1 MSPDVARALDH
12 VIDPGSPMQVFQV
25 DEVDRARDDYSDRL
39 VNWALAVGEAAR
51 EVVQK
56 EMSPSR
62 FDVFGAP
69 TSAAIE
75 SISLD
80 ILGVL
85 SGAIPNPASIRMS
98 DGQREVVLAA
108 ARDGVSIEPVTR
120 GLRHLETAWRR
131 AAIELVI
138 PNYQDGAGISLLS
151 EMSDRISAAFATV
164 IDENTR
170 RYHESSSRMLE
181 MRMTDQRRMLDRI
194 ISGDITS
201 PAEAAQVLDM
211 DLSQM
216 HLCVVLSARASYE
229 GAVSPSD
236 FSTFRRACEK
246 ALSGYHAA
254 FIPQEGTSAWILVS
268 APYLSVDA
276 VVSTLTPVA
285 EHSPWLI
292 MSMGVARRDLAGI
305 RAAHTS
311 AQALHTTRRSSNIA
325 AAVSTFADEG
335 HLALLSARAELA
347 RLLVEDELDGL
358 LGDDPMSEELR
369 HTLEVLLRN
378 LGNIRRAADELY
390 VHRNTIAYRLEK
402 MGASMGR
409 DPLGRPL
416 TTHLALQLAKMHPA
430 ATQAAI
436 DAP

>member
-1 MSPDVARALDH
+1 MPDDFTDALDLVADPGAPVRVFQIEEVDTARAAH
-12 VIDPGSPMQVFQV
+12 G
-25 DEVDRARDDYSDRL
+25 ERL

-138 PNYQDGAGISLLS
+138 PNFQDGVGISLLS
-151 EMSDRISAAFATV
+151 AMSDRISAAFATV

-181 MRMTDQRRMLDRI
+181 MRMMDQRRMLDRI
-194 ISGDITS
+194 ISGDVTS
-201 PAEAAQVLDM
+201 PAEAGQVLDL
-211 DLSQM
+211 DLSQT
-216 HLCVVLSARASYE
+216 HLCVVLSARASHE

-246 ALSGYHAA
+246 ALGGYQAA
-254 FIPQEGTSAWILVS
+254 FVPQEGTSAWILVS
-268 APYLSVDA
+268 APTLSVHA

-285 EHSPWLI
+285 EHTPWLI
-292 MSMGVARRDLAGI
+292 MSIGVARRDLAGI

-311 AQALHTTRRSSNIA
+311 AQALHMARRSSNVA
-325 AAVSTFADEG
+325 APVSTFADEG

-347 RLLVEDELDGL
+347 HLLVEDELDGL
-358 LGDDPMSEELR
+358 LGDDSMSEELR

-378 LGNIRRAADELY
+378 LGNIRRAAEELY
-390 VHRNTIAYRLEK
+390 VHRNTVAYRLEK
-402 MGASMGR
+402 MAAAMGR

-416 TTHLALQLAKMHPA
+416 TTHMALQLAKTHLA
-430 ATQAAI
+430 ATRATL
-436 DAP
+436 DAS